1 MEGVYYMEKIYTTSE
16 VAELLRVKPLT
27 IRHYIL
33 DKRLNA
39 NLIGRKYIITEQSLN
54 KFINN
59 KYYI

>member
-1 MEGVYYMEKIYTTSE
+1 MEKIYTTSE

-33 DKRLNA
+33 DKKLNA

-54 KFINN
+54 NFINK
-59 KYYI
+59 KYYK